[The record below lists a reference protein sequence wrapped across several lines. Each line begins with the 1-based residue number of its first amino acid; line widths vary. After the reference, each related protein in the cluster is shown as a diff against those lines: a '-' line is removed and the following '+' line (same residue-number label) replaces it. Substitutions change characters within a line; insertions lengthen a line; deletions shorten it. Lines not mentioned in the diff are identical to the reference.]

1 MKILVVDDE
10 KTIVKGIKFNLENE
24 GYQVDVCYDGETA
37 VDMAR
42 RGEYAVILLDLMMP
56 KLDGLGACQQI
67 RQFSTVPIIMLTARS
82 EDADKLIGFESGA
95 DDYITKPFN
104 ILELKARI
112 RALLRRANAAPQQKQ
127 PETLLLTAGGITLDP
142 EQRVAVKN
150 GEIVELT
157 AKEYDLIELLVKNP
171 RRVYSRENLMDLV
184 WGYTYAG
191 DYRTVDVHIR
201 RLREKLEENP
211 AAPQHILTKWGV
223 GYYLKD

>member
-10 KTIVKGIKFNLENE
+10 KTIVKGITLNQEKER
-24 GYQVDVCYDGETA
+24 YQVDVCNDGEPA

-82 EDADKLIGFESGA
+82 EDADKLIGFDSGA

-157 AKEYDLIELLVKNP
+157 AKEYDLIE
-171 RRVYSRENLMDLV
+171 
-184 WGYTYAG
+184 
-191 DYRTVDVHIR
+191 
-201 RLREKLEENP
+201 RL
-211 AAPQHILTKWGV
+211 G
-223 GYYLKD
+223 